1 MNSIVRPCLL
11 LLLAVTGLNAAE
23 LPKKA
28 LLSRYTSLWDNSP
41 FTTKPPPTATGPVEN
56 PFDNWALKGV
66 APIAGGYLIT
76 LINKKNPA
84 EAVPPID
91 TDRPSEYKVESVERD
106 PDNPL
111 GTVVYLSK
119 GDLKGSVTFDEKL
132 SIPKPPAAKPGHKLP
147 GQPPTPGQPQAAP
160 APPVAPTGVD
170 PRQPRA
176 RVVPP
181 PTAGAQSAGQGG
193 GQPGANGSRSGRT
206 SGRGGS
212 TGGGNNFQRPTGR

>member
-1 MNSIVRPCLL
+1 MHSIVRPSLL
-11 LLLAVTGLNAAE
+11 LLLAISGLNAAE

-28 LLSRYTSLWDNSP
+28 QLSRYSSLWDNSP
-41 FTTKPPPTATGPVEN
+41 FTTKPPPTPTGPVEN

-91 TDRPSEYKVESVERD
+91 TDRPSEYKVLSIERD
-106 PDNPL
+106 PDNAL

-132 SIPKPPAAKPGHKLP
+132 SIPKPPAVKPGHKLP
-147 GQPPTPGQPQAAP
+147 GQPPVPGQPPQLQP
-160 APPVAPTGVD
+160 QPQPVAPVVD
-170 PRQPRA
+170 TRQPRA

-181 PTAGAQSAGQGG
+181 PATGAQNGG
-193 GQPGANGSRSGRT
+193 NNGGNNGART
-206 SGRGGS
+206 NRIGGGRGGS
-212 TGGGNNFQRPTGR
+212 STGGTSQRSTGR